1 MFPSLLFSDFM
12 IHVAEWSKNH
22 PLLWIRAIQMIT
34 AEKQNLMLINSQS
47 SPIALLYVATFIY
60 AIFDVYS

>member
-1 MFPSLLFSDFM
+1 MEQKSPIIVEWILF
-12 IHVAEWSKNH
+12 
-22 PLLWIRAIQMIT
+22 IRAIQMIT
-34 AEKQNLMLINSQS
+34 AEKQNIMLVNSQS